1 MKPALALSMVV
12 SPMQMDVGAFA
23 AMTGSPTETV
33 LLTVSLQPFA
43 SVAVRVYV
51 VVTVGLACGFEEVLE
66 LSPPAGFHRY
76 DTNPGVLANVALLP
90 MQMYGF
96 PGEVSDKLFTVT
108 VVEVLSEQLLLSIAS
123 NCTEVVVVGLTVSVA
138 EFTPTTEP
146 EAVQV

>member
-1 MKPALALSMVV
+1 M
-12 SPMQMDVGAFA
+12 
-23 AMTGSPTETV
+23 
-33 LLTVSLQPFA
+33 
-43 SVAVRVYV
+43 

-76 DTNPGVLANVALLP
+76 DTNPGVLDSVALLP

-96 PGEVSDKLFTVT
+96 PGEVSAKLFTVT
-108 VVEVLSEQLLLSIAS
+108 VVEVLSEQPLLSIAS

-138 EFTPTTEP
+138 EFPPTTEP